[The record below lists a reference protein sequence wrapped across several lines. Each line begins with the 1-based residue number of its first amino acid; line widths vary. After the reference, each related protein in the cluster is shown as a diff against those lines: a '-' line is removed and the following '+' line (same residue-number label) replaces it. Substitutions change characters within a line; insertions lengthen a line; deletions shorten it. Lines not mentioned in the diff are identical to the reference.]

1 MNRFSP
7 KDVVRSGLCIGCGIC
22 VSQAKI
28 PGTRMQFDAFGLLKP
43 YGPDEWYSRPSEE
56 FSTICPFSPIAKN
69 EDQLSADSFHE
80 ASHRN
85 NFIGSFETNY
95 VGHVT
100 EEYYRMQGS
109 SGGMVSW
116 VALELLRTGLIDGVA
131 HVVPTKPDLNGRY
144 FQYRISRTPEEIF
157 EGARSRYYPVELSG
171 IIRIIKDQPGHYAI
185 VAVPC
190 MIKGIQLLR
199 QNDPVLKERIVFT
212 LGLFCGHM
220 KSARFAESIAW
231 QMKIR
236 MPDVKQ
242 IEYRYKYPDRPA
254 NWYNASL
261 TLNNGQEVHLDWWHM
276 VDGDWGAGFFMSHA
290 CNYCDDVVAETAD
303 ISFGDAWV
311 EPYSSD
317 GKGVNVVIVR
327 SPVLKNILSEG
338 IRNGK
343 LRLEEVP
350 AEIVIQTQAAGFRQ
364 RREGL
369 AYRLTWSKRGIRPV
383 KRVSSDCLHISKSRK
398 LIYRMRYLIS
408 VWSHR
413 MFLLARKT
421 KTSWI
426 YLFWARVVAS
436 VYYGIAYHHGNIVRI
451 RKRFLN
457 LRK

>member
-7 KDVVRSGLCIGCGIC
+7 KDVVGSALCIGCGIC
-22 VSQAKI
+22 LSKAKI

-43 YGPDEWYSRPSEE
+43 HGPDDWYNRPSEE
-56 FSTICPFSPIAKN
+56 FSAICPFSPVAKN
-69 EDQLSADSFHE
+69 EDQLSAENFPESPQ
-80 ASHRN
+80 RN
-85 NFIGSFETNY
+85 SFIGDFETNY

-100 EEYYRMQGS
+100 EEFYRMQGS

-131 HVVPTKPDLNGRY
+131 HVVPTEPDLNGGY
-144 FQYRISRTPEEIF
+144 FHYRISRTPEEIF

-171 IIRIIKDQPGHYAI
+171 ILRRMKDHPGRYAI

-199 QNDPVLKERIVFT
+199 QNDPVLKERIAFT

-220 KSARFAESIAW
+220 KSARFAESFAW

-261 TLNNGQEVHLDWWHM
+261 TLKDGQEVHRDWWHM

-311 EPYSSD
+311 EPYASD

-327 SPVLKNILSEG
+327 SPVLKGILSKG
-338 IRNGK
+338 IKNGK
-343 LRLEEVP
+343 LKLEEVS
-350 AEIVIQTQAAGFRQ
+350 AEFVVQTQAAGFRQ

-369 AYRLTWSKRGIRPV
+369 AYRLTWAKRGIRPV
-383 KRVSSDCLHISKSRK
+383 KRVYPDCLRISKSRK
-398 LIYRMRYLIS
+398 IIYRMRYFIS
-408 VWSHR
+408 AWSHR

-421 KTSWI
+421 NKPWI

-436 VYYGIAYHHGNIVRI
+436 VYYGIAYHHGNLARI

-457 LRK
+457 LGK